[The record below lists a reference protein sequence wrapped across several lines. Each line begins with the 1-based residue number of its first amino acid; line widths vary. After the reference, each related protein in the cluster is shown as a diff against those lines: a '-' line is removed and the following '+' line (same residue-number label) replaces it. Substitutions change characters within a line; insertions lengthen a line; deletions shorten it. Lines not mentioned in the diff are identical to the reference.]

1 MFIFRLELKNETRVS
16 YFLIFTSSPFYRR
29 SPLPKFQ
36 FSIFLH
42 HINFKLVSLLTY
54 SFIMNIINT
63 NDNES
68 TNEIVIHHF
77 VRRIRRQMN
86 WRKRAVGLNSVESNN
101 IQHLRKFQKDCISS
115 LNFIASSVVRLVHII
130 SILSKMNEVLLYFIL
145 NIVTPG
151 VTLKDKEDRNNSR
164 FQISTFTVFFRKS

>member
-1 MFIFRLELKNETRVS
+1 
-16 YFLIFTSSPFYRR
+16 
-29 SPLPKFQ
+29 
-36 FSIFLH
+36 
-42 HINFKLVSLLTY
+42 
-54 SFIMNIINT
+54 MNIINT

-151 VTLKDKEDRNNSR
+151 VTTKKIETTQYFKSQLLPFFSQKLNIELNIQPDLDLKSQVS
-164 FQISTFTVFFRKS
+164 FL

>member
-1 MFIFRLELKNETRVS
+1 
-16 YFLIFTSSPFYRR
+16 
-29 SPLPKFQ
+29 
-36 FSIFLH
+36 
-42 HINFKLVSLLTY
+42 
-54 SFIMNIINT
+54 
-63 NDNES
+63 
-68 TNEIVIHHF
+68 
-77 VRRIRRQMN
+77 MN

-115 LNFIASSVVRLVHII
+115 LNFIASSVVRFVHII

-164 FQISTFTVFFRKS
+164 FQISTFAVFFRKSQILSSTFNQMLTSNPKFYFYNSVEISKGHHWILLLPLVEIWSRYQVRKSLYYKMG